1 MTTVVKNQEGS
12 GGDTVVPSW
21 LLMSRLRLLLYLR
34 LLMSLVL
41 GLRLGG
47 VVADKLTTLVYVLL
61 SVVVNLGTCV
71 LMTSSG
77 TRQQSLTRGVAT
89 TSILMG
95 GHFYKWGVFS
105 VSMH

>member
-1 MTTVVKNQEGS
+1 MF
-12 GGDTVVPSW
+12 
-21 LLMSRLRLLLYLR
+21 
-34 LLMSLVL
+34 
-41 GLRLGG
+41 
-47 VVADKLTTLVYVLL
+47 ALL

-77 TRQQSLTRGVAT
+77 TRQQSLARGVAT

-105 VSMH
+105 VSMHLYASITRITIYPKRVGQGIKVCPLLDNGQ

>member
-1 MTTVVKNQEGS
+1 M
-12 GGDTVVPSW
+12 VPSW

-61 SVVVNLGTCV
+61 SVNKCHLFALLSVVVNLSTCV

-77 TRQQSLTRGVAT
+77 TRQQSLARGVAT
-89 TSILMG
+89 TSNLMG

-105 VSMH
+105 VSM